1 MLDPNDLKAQVV
13 DQGLW
18 FFPSVTEIDE
28 DGLPDFGPMHATG
41 LIKILVAR
49 NFDATRQ
56 YLWPIP
62 SKEIIINDNLVQNP
76 GY

>member
-1 MLDPNDLKAQVV
+1 
-13 DQGLW
+13 
-18 FFPSVTEIDE
+18 
-28 DGLPDFGPMHATG
+28 MHATG